1 MFQKVE
7 DKLGGQG
14 EVTKG
19 FCASVILSEN
29 GQTFP
34 KKIIGLHC
42 PQGNELPEFISY
54 LICMLIHEDRV
65 VISFEHPVNTEKMLF
80 TSAIIQY

>member
-7 DKLGGQG
+7 DKLGEQG
-14 EVTKG
+14 KVTKG

-34 KKIIGLHC
+34 RIIGLHC

-80 TSAIIQY
+80 YLLQ